1 MINMIIEPINC
12 AGGSIIEKNKER
24 IRNIKIQQQRN
35 CKIIDTLYNQS
46 DYETFKNFL
55 FNNVI
60 FEDVPDSECVKIYTH
75 ISKKQFK
82 KWFIIRGTKGMYD
95 LLTYYKIYK

>member
-1 MINMIIEPINC
+1 MIIKTMNC
-12 AGGSIIEKNKER
+12 TGGSVIEQNKKR
-24 IRNIKIQQQRN
+24 IRNIKLEIQRN

-60 FEDVPDSECVKIYTH
+60 FEDVPDSEVIRIYNC
-75 ISKKQFK
+75 ISKEQFK
-82 KWFIIRGTKGMYD
+82 EWYAIRATRGAYD
-95 LLTYYKIYK
+95 LIAYYKIYK

>member
-1 MINMIIEPINC
+1 MIIKTMNC
-12 AGGSIIEKNKER
+12 KGENIIEKNKNR
-24 IRNIKIQQQRN
+24 IRSIKLEIQRN

-60 FEDVPDSECVKIYTH
+60 FEDVPNSEVVKIYNH
-75 ISKKQFK
+75 ISKEQFK
-82 KWFIIRGTKGMYD
+82 SWYKTRGTKGVFD
-95 LLTYYKIYK
+95 LITYYKLY